1 MIRVGLVNNGE
12 REVGQNGRMPRYVR
26 PPHDELVEAAIDAF
40 GNRARVAIL
49 RHVREN
55 GPCTRA
61 DIAIALNMA
70 PPTASNHLSALET
83 AGLIES
89 SPPRSEARSGQW
101 VRYTSVPDRI
111 TELYRALGEFLGQSE
126 P

>member
-1 MIRVGLVNNGE
+1 MESG
-12 REVGQNGRMPRYVR
+12 EVGQNGTMPRYVR

-61 DIAIALNMA
+61 DIATALGIA

-101 VRYTSVPDRI
+101 VRYTAVPERI
-111 TELYRALGEFLGQSE
+111 TELYVALGKFLGQSE